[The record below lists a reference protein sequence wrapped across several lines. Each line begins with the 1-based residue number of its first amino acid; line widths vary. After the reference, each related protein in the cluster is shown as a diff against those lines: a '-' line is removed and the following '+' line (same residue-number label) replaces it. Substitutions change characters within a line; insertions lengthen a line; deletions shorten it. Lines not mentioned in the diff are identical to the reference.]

1 MLKLLW
7 SLVLL
12 NLDELNQLVTAQLTL
27 QNLCMFISH
36 VFGWAF
42 TFTEHYDECNVSAL
56 FGKRNLDLIHSFEVH
71 LHLSKFILVINTW
84 LFLDTALHLIQMFPF
99 Q

>member
-36 VFGWAF
+36 V
-42 TFTEHYDECNVSAL
+42 